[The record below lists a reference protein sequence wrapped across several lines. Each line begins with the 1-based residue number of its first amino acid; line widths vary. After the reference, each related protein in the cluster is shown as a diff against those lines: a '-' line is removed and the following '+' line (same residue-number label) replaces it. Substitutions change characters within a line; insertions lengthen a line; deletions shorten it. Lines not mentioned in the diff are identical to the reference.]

1 MSADPDNAS
10 ATDRKALQVNLDPT
24 SYGTFAEI
32 GAGQEVANWF
42 LRVGAASGT
51 VAQTIC
57 AYDKGFSDERYGRGT
72 RYVSRERLLAMLD
85 REFQPLEEQLRAARG
100 PQVRFFA
107 FANTVAARNFKGDNE
122 QHGWVGI
129 RFQRESGSGPNDI
142 LLHVEL
148 RDREVGHQREALGV
162 LGVNLV
168 HAAFHERLDPEPF
181 LRATFEDL
189 SSDRLEIDVIELKGP
204 AFADTDSRL
213 WSLEGLRQGICRGLV
228 FDHSGQPNQPS
239 TVLRKR
245 ALVVGREGSGAAT
258 TNPLGVISAAFEQM
272 KREGGQLERDPIT
285 VLDLRLR
292 ELSTSSTGVRSA
304 ALDHLGRASA
314 RSTVVLTDQ
323 VLLYPVVEYLRR
335 YSSGPFRLV
344 DSVSAFARLLSESY
358 ATLPGTLLEGLAK
371 LLLEDVKLYLYPV
384 PLPVFLGEQEQL
396 PLERVTAS
404 SQTGMVTVDDLR
416 CEPPLDHLLRYLR
429 GAEWIVPLELPGRD
443 DPSVAPR
450 RLQGD

>member
-1 MSADPDNAS
+1 MTADPDSAS
-10 ATDRKALQVNLDPT
+10 ATDRKALELNLDPT

-57 AYDKGFSDERYGRGT
+57 AYDKGFSDERYGHGT

-85 REFQPLEEQLRAARG
+85 REFQPLEERLRADRG

-107 FANTVAARNFKGDNE
+107 FADTVAARNFKGDNE

-129 RFQRESGSGPNDI
+129 RFQLESGAAPNDM

-148 RDREVGHQREALGV
+148 RDRDVALQREALGV

-168 HAAFHERLDPEPF
+168 HAVFHRPLEPEPF

-189 SSDRLEIDVIELKGP
+189 SSDRLEIDVIELRGA
-204 AFADTDSRL
+204 AFAATDSRL
-213 WSLEGLRQGICRGLV
+213 WCLEALRQGICRGIV
-228 FDHSGQPNQPS
+228 FDREGQPDQPS
-239 TVLRKR
+239 TILRKR
-245 ALVVGREGSGAAT
+245 ALVAGNEGSASAIE
-258 TNPLGVISAAFEQM
+258 NPLGVISAAFEQM
-272 KREGGQLERDPIT
+272 KQEMGSLEREPIT

-292 ELSTSSTGVRSA
+292 ELSHLSSSGPSA
-304 ALDHLGRASA
+304 VLDHLGRATA
-314 RSTVVLTDQ
+314 RSTVVITNE

-344 DSVSAFARLLSESY
+344 ASVSAFARLISESY
-358 ATLPGTLLEGLAK
+358 SALPGTLLEGLAK

-384 PLPVFLGEQEQL
+384 PLQVFLREQEQDR
-396 PLERVTAS
+396 LERVTAS
-404 SQTGMVTVDDLR
+404 AQSGMVSVDDLR

-429 GAEWIVPLELPGRD
+429 GAEWIVPLELP
-443 DPSVAPR
+443 PA
-450 RLQGD
+450 